1 MVYTYIT
8 LGGERRV
15 ESATIRPEDRMRF
28 ALMTE
33 PQQGLSYD
41 EQLQIVR
48 TAEEVGFESFFRS
61 DHYISFP
68 GEAGQTTTDAW
79 AVLAGLARETSRI
92 TLGTL
97 VSPVTFSLAGNLAK
111 VVTTVDHMSGGRI
124 EVGLGAGWNEEEHR
138 AYGLPFPPIGERMD
152 MLEDQ
157 LAVLH
162 GLWTE
167 PDGWSYQGHN
177 VEVSGAQLSP
187 RPLQRPGRRHP
198 PIVMGGE
205 GGPRSLRLAASYA
218 DEYNVVS
225 ATPEKAR
232 ATYDRL
238 AEACRRLGRDP
249 DQVVRSAMT
258 GVLIAGSDSEL
269 RDRVREQLALF
280 GDGDDAES
288 WLAERRSRWI
298 MGTPD
303 EARERVA
310 ALEKA
315 GVQRVMLQDFLPR
328 DLEMIRLL
336 GDTFLTG

>member
-1 MVYTYIT
+1 
-8 LGGERRV
+8 
-15 ESATIRPEDRMRF
+15 
-28 ALMTE
+28 
-33 PQQGLSYD
+33 
-41 EQLQIVR
+41 
-48 TAEEVGFESFFRS
+48 
-61 DHYISFP
+61 
-68 GEAGQTTTDAW
+68 
-79 AVLAGLARETSRI
+79 
-92 TLGTL
+92 
-97 VSPVTFSLAGNLAK
+97 
-111 VVTTVDHMSGGRI
+111 
-124 EVGLGAGWNEEEHR
+124 
-138 AYGLPFPPIGERMD
+138 

-157 LAVLH
+157 LAILH

-167 PDGWSYQGHN
+167 PDGWSYQGRHWQ
-177 VEVSGAQLSP
+177 VSGAQLSP

-205 GGPRSLRLAASYA
+205 GGPRSLRLAARYA

-225 ATPEKAR
+225 ATPQKAR

-238 AEACRRLGRDP
+238 AEACRGLGRDP
-249 DQVVRSAMT
+249 DQLVRSAMT
-258 GVLIAGSDSEL
+258 GVLVAGTDSEL
-269 RDRVREQLALF
+269 RDRVRQQLALF
-280 GDGDDAES
+280 GDGDDADA

-336 GDTFLTG
+336 GETFLTA